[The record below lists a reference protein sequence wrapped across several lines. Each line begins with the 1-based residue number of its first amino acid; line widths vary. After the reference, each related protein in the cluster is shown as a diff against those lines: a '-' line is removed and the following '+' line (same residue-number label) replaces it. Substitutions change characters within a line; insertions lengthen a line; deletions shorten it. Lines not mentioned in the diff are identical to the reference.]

1 MANIKKLKENGQ
13 DIFPITHEQAVLDS
27 NGVTLDT
34 KLNDI
39 NNNIP
44 TKTSDLANDS
54 GYLTSIEDNLVT
66 TNISDGTLTLT
77 TDKYQ
82 STTMENNTTIVL
94 PTVDN
99 YTEIHLFFTTTSDI
113 SIIMPN
119 IKFEETPNI
128 ISGKTYHFIFTYIGS
143 TVGWIVKYIQ
153 YE

>member
-66 TNISDGTLTLT
+66 TSISDGTLTLT

-82 STTMENNTTIVL
+82 STTMKNNTTIVL

-128 ISGKTYHFIFTYIGS
+128 ILGKTYHFIFTYIGS

>member
-1 MANIKKLKENGQ
+1 MTNIKKLKENGQ

-66 TNISDGTLTLT
+66 TSISDGTLTLT

-82 STTMENNTTIVL
+82 STTMKNNTTIVL

-113 SIIMPN
+113 TIILNNVTFQKVPTITSN
-119 IKFEETPNI
+119 KIYE
-128 ISGKTYHFIFTYIGS
+128 FIFTYIGS
-143 TVGWIVKYIQ
+143 SVGWIAGYIE